1 MLTAANL
8 DSLLNRRFAQNF
20 FPIPATNQFAMGTL
34 APPFEL
40 LNVATGQKVRLAD
53 YTTHR
58 NPEAP
63 TRAILLAFT
72 RIFSEKHYCPL
83 CFPHIMELNAAYE
96 QFTQQGAE
104 VLMIASTDA
113 AQSQIVLRDL
123 GLKMPL
129 LSDPSCR
136 VFRRYQ
142 LGQALGAPL
151 PAQFIVDHLGRIQFR
166 HLFSFIEPNASVE
179 RLLNAL
185 KTSLNYTE
193 RAASV

>member
-8 DSLLNRRFAQNF
+8 DGLLNRRFVENF
-20 FPIPATNQFAMGTL
+20 FPIPATHRSAIGTL

-53 YTTHR
+53 YTQSKKSGTPR
-58 NPEAP
+58 Y
-63 TRAILLAFT
+63 ILLAFT

-83 CFPHIMELNAAYE
+83 CFPHIMELNEAYE
-96 QFTQQGAE
+96 QFTQRNTE
-104 VLMIASTDA
+104 VLMIVSTDA
-113 AQSQIVLRDL
+113 AQSQVVLRDL
-123 GLKMPL
+123 SLKMPL

-151 PAQFIVDHLGRIQFR
+151 PAQFIVDQQGRIQFR

-179 RLLNAL
+179 RLLEAL
-185 KTSLNYTE
+185 DASLSYTA